1 VRTPRVYVSE
11 PLRPATRA
19 TLDERAAGHVV
30 RVLRLRAG
38 AALVLFDGNGGAY
51 DAVLREAHK
60 NAVVAEVG
68 DFRPGEAQAPLDLIL
83 VQGISRGERMTFT
96 LQKAVELGVSRILPL
111 WSERSQVRLQGE
123 RLANR
128 LRHWEGVVISAC
140 EQCGRTRIPVI
151 EQPLHF
157 ADQQWDESR
166 FGMKIMLDPE
176 APQGLRRL
184 GARFD
189 RCTLLAGPE
198 GGFSSTE
205 RQAAVAAGFTGIS
218 LGPRILRT
226 ETAALAALAAIQAFW
241 GDLG

>member
-1 VRTPRVYVSE
+1 MRKPRVYVSR
-11 PLRPATRA
+11 PLVTGMPV

-38 AALVLFDGNGGAY
+38 AALTLFDGSGGEY
-51 DAVLREAHK
+51 DALLREAHK
-60 NAVVAEVG
+60 GAVVAELG
-68 DFRPGEAQAPLDLIL
+68 EFRPGEAEAPLELIL

-96 LQKAVELGVSRILPL
+96 LQKAVELGVNRILPL

-128 LRHWEGVVISAC
+128 LRHWQGVVVSAC

-151 EQPLHF
+151 EQPRHF
-157 ADQQWDESR
+157 TDEPWDDPC
-166 FGMKIMLDPE
+166 FGTRIMLDPE
-176 APQGLRRL
+176 APHGLRGL
-184 GARFD
+184 GAGE

-198 GGFSSTE
+198 GGFSAAE
-205 RQAAVAAGFTGIS
+205 RRAAVDAGFTGVS

-226 ETAALAALAAIQAFW
+226 ETAALAALAAIQALW